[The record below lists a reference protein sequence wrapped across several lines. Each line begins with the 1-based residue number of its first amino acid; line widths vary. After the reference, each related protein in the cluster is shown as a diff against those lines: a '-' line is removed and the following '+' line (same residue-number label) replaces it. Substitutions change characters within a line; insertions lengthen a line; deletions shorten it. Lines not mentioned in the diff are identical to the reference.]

1 MRLNKDLQRYCF
13 LSAMAPP
20 VQHPFL
26 ILILAIDYHYSHV
39 VDSPVSYTHL
49 TLPTIA

>member
-1 MRLNKDLQRYCF
+1 
-13 LSAMAPP
+13 MAPP

-39 VDSPVSYTHL
+39 VDSPATKSPIVAYSNQEQRNKIKKDRIL
-49 TLPTIA
+49 